1 MKVISSAELRD
12 NIKKYLDT
20 ARTETV
26 VIQRG
31 RNETFVLTRQE
42 SLPEDFIRAISID
55 EAILQ
60 IESGMRKIA
69 EQKRGNDAIAI

>member
-1 MKVISSAELRD
+1 MKVINSAELRD

-20 ARTETV
+20 ARTETI

-31 RNETFVLTRQE
+31 RNETFVLTAQE
-42 SLPEDFIRAISID
+42 SLPEDFIRAISMD

-60 IESGMRKIA
+60 VEAGMRKIV
-69 EQKRGNDAIAI
+69 EKKRENESIVI